1 MKQKT
6 HQSELLSIDV
16 NESLFD
22 GALMFAKNIFGL
34 QKSITGKG
42 INKAFDVLT
51 KDIECNIFD
60 FPSKSKILDWQV
72 PLDWECDDASVTD
85 VQSKKN
91 ILNFD
96 HPLRVASHSCAVDKI
111 ISGKELKKKMRI
123 SLDFPE
129 ALTHNYLYYKEDW
142 LISVTKSEF
151 ELIEDDKTY
160 HVLINSKK
168 TKGSLKVAEAS
179 IIGHSKKTIFFLS
192 HMCHP
197 AQFNDGLV
205 GVMLNYYLYKYLK
218 LHSIKPY
225 YTYKFL
231 FMPETIG
238 SIAYC
243 SDKNRLKNAEFAIF
257 TEMTAIKQKL
267 HIQQSLNIED
277 RVNQIISHALNHM
290 QLSAKFSPFLKV
302 IRNDEKVFNSP
313 GIDIP
318 AASITR
324 ALGPGKP
331 GHPFPGY
338 HTNLD
343 TIENADLNQ
352 LKEVLS
358 LYKVIINVN
367 EKDFIVKRKFKGIPM
382 LSKHNLFIDPA
393 IDRNMYNKLEQMVWQ
408 IKSKVRITEIAQNL
422 DLDFFKTLSVLK
434 SWNQAGLIDLSHE
447 K

>member
-1 MKQKT
+1 MKNKLT
-6 HQSELLSIDV
+6 NKYFLNINID
-16 NESLFD
+16 ESLFD
-22 GALMFAKNIFGL
+22 TALVFAKNIFGL
-34 QKSITGKG
+34 QKSVTGKG
-42 INKAFDVLT
+42 INTAFEVLNDSINC
-51 KDIECNIFD
+51 KIID
-60 FPSKSKILDWQV
+60 FPSNSNILDWRV
-72 PLDWECDDASVTD
+72 PLEWECDDAFILD
-85 VQSKKN
+85 IEKNKK
-91 ILNFD
+91 IAGFD
-96 HPLRVASHSCAVDKI
+96 HPLRVASHSCFVDKI
-111 ISGKELKKKMRI
+111 ILGKKLKNNLRY
-123 SLDFPE
+123 SSNFPN
-129 ALTHNYLYYKEDW
+129 ALTHNYLYYVEDW
-142 LISVTKSEF
+142 LFSVTQKEYN
-151 ELIEDDKTY
+151 LIEDDKEY
-160 HVLINSKK
+160 HIYINSKK
-168 TKGSLKVAEAS
+168 TSGSLKVAEAT
-179 IIGHSKKTIFFLS
+179 IPGLTKNTIFFLS
-192 HMCHP
+192 HICHP

-243 SDKNRLKNAEFAIF
+243 SDQNRLKNAEFAIF
-257 TEMTAIKQKL
+257 TEMTALKQKL

-313 GIDIP
+313 GIEIP
-318 AASITR
+318 SASITR

-343 TIENADLNQ
+343 TIENADINQ
-352 LKEVLS
+352 LKEVIS

-367 EKDFIVKRKFKGIPM
+367 ENDFIVKRKFKGIPM

-408 IKSKVRITEIAQNL
+408 IKSKIRITEIAQNL

>member
-1 MKQKT
+1 MNQQIIQT
-6 HQSELLSIDV
+6 DLLSIDV

-22 GALMFAKNIFGL
+22 GALMFAKNIFGF
-34 QKSITGKG
+34 QKSVTGKG
-42 INKAFDVLT
+42 INKALEILT
-51 KDIECNIFD
+51 KDIECNIID
-60 FPSKSKILDWQV
+60 FPSNTKVLDWQV
-72 PLDWECDDASVTD
+72 PLDWECDDAFIID
-85 VQSKKN
+85 IQSKKT
-91 ILNFD
+91 IVKFD
-96 HPLRVASHSCAVDKI
+96 HPLRVASHSCAVDEI
-111 ISGKELKKKMRI
+111 ISGKELKKKVRF
-123 SLDFPE
+123 SFDFPE

-142 LISVTKSEF
+142 LISVTKSELN
-151 ELIEDDKTY
+151 LIEDDKMY

-168 TKGSLKVAEAS
+168 TEGSLKVAEAS

-192 HMCHP
+192 HICHP

-205 GVMLNYYLYKYLK
+205 GVMLNYYMYKYLK
-218 LHSIKPY
+218 SKNFKPY

-243 SDKNRLKNAEFAIF
+243 SDENRIKNAEFGIF
-257 TEMTAIKQKL
+257 NEMTALKQKL
-267 HIQQSLNIED
+267 HIQQSFDKDD
-277 RVNQIISHALNHM
+277 RVNKIISQALNHL
-290 QLSAKFSPFLKV
+290 QITAKFSPFLKV

-318 AASITR
+318 SASITR

-338 HTNLD
+338 HTSLD

-358 LYKVIINVN
+358 LYKVIININ

-382 LSKHNLFIDPA
+382 LSKHNLFIDPSV
-393 IDRNMYNKLEQMVWQ
+393 DRNMYNRLEQMVWL
-408 IKSKVRITEIAQNL
+408 IKGETRISEIAKNL
-422 DLDFFKTLSVLK
+422 DLDFFKTWSILK
-434 SWNQAGLIDLSHE
+434 SWNQAGLIDLSYE

>member
-1 MKQKT
+1 MNPPN
-6 HQSELLSIDV
+6 LLIDFLSVDV
-16 NESLFD
+16 NQPLFD
-22 GALMFAKNIFGL
+22 DALMFAKNIFGL
-34 QKSITGKG
+34 QKSVTGKG
-42 INKAFDVLT
+42 INRAFKILT
-51 KDIECNIFD
+51 KDIKCHMFD
-60 FPSKSKILDWQV
+60 FPSNSNILDWQV
-72 PLDWECDDASVTD
+72 PLDWECDDACVTD
-85 VQSKKN
+85 TQSKKI
-91 ILNFD
+91 ILKFD
-96 HPLRVASHSCAVDKI
+96 HPLRVASHSCAVDEI
-111 ISGKELKKKMRI
+111 ISGKELKKKLRI

-142 LISVTKSEF
+142 LLSATKKEF
-151 ELIEDDKTY
+151 NLIDDEKMY
-160 HVLINSKK
+160 HIFINSKK
-168 TKGSLKVAEAS
+168 TQGSLKVAEATIS
-179 IIGHSKKTIFFLS
+179 GLSNNTIFFLS
-192 HMCHP
+192 HICHP

-218 LHSIKPY
+218 LQSNKLY

-231 FMPETIG
+231 FMPETVG

-257 TEMTAIKQKL
+257 TEMTALNQEL

-338 HTNLD
+338 HTSLD
-343 TIENADLNQ
+343 TIENANLKK
-352 LKEVLS
+352 LKEVIS
-358 LYKVIINVN
+358 LYKVIININ

-382 LSKHNLFIDPA
+382 LSKHNLFIDPSV
-393 IDRNMYNKLEQMVWQ
+393 DRNMYNRLEQMVWL
-408 IKSKVRITEIAQNL
+408 IKDETRISEIAKKL
-422 DLDFFKTLSVLK
+422 DLGFFKTFSILK
-434 SWNQAGLIDLSHE
+434 SWHEVGLIHLSHHN
-447 K
+447 